1 VVIAGRYSHYRAR
14 STFVNMPFGILEDHR
29 TPMPHGTVV
38 LDDIFGQKRHIDP
51 ENAQFNHLKKEG
63 HIVLQPQPSD
73 SPNDPLNWSSKH
85 KYYFLSLLMVTM
97 VTVGGTHGMLATGYR
112 KIADEYDT
120 TFQEVVK
127 SFTPPAVASHAVALF
142 FASAIGAVYGKRV
155 CYVVA
160 IIIVWLIM
168 LAGFFA
174 NSLRYYSIINSI
186 GGIAQAPMELMLA
199 PIITDTIY
207 IHQRGRLMALSAV
220 VHVIGGDAR

>member
-1 VVIAGRYSHYRAR
+1 VNPGF
-14 STFVNMPFGILEDHR
+14 TFNNMPFGILEDHK

-38 LDDIFGQKRHIDP
+38 LDDIFGEKAHIDP
-51 ENAQFNHLKKEG
+51 DDAQFSHLKRDG

-73 SPNDPLNWSSKH
+73 SPNDPLNWRPRH
-85 KYYFLSLLMVTM
+85 KWLMLTLLVVTM
-97 VTVGGTHGMLATGYR
+97 VTIGATHSMITTGYR
-112 KIADEYDT
+112 KLAEEYNT
-120 TFQEVVK
+120 TFQDVVK
-127 SFTPPAVASHAVALF
+127 VFSPPAVASHAIALF

-160 IIIVWLIM
+160 ILLVWGIM

-186 GGIAQAPMELMLA
+186 GGVAQAPMELMLA